1 MTTTFKAMAISI
13 AAFTVLTGCGSSST
27 SSTTDTPQADGTTQ
41 TISGVAV
48 DPQLQGSTVFV
59 DRNNDG
65 NLTQGEPSAI
75 TDQNGHYELNITKVD
90 IGKNII
96 VTGGIDKVTKDR
108 FVGQLLSVVDGN
120 SSTID
125 ISPLS
130 SLVAVY
136 KQRDANKTID
146 DIKQELAMK
155 LNVNVDAFNTDIT
168 QDPTLLS
175 KGMLVAKITGLMQK
189 DENRSALEVLQ
200 KLDDE
205 LSNAQGL
212 DEAIR
217 NLASKD
223 TNNTLLQIKIEALHN
238 TVKALENNSSLSI
251 DQLALTISNIE
262 QNVTKTDNETE
273 LKDLENQ
280 VEHLV
285 VQDSE
290 IKTIQEKK
298 ILEHLGLDKL
308 DDATKQKIFQ
318 NKNVADVTPEDIKKE
333 IMKDQT
339 LKTEIE
345 KKYPDVV
352 TKLQKEVEKQQTGN
366 DTHSGMNDT
375 NMQSDTTNADTQNGS
390 NHDSQN
396 SEMDTHSNDAQSG
409 MNDNTDNGQ

>member
-27 SSTTDTPQADGTTQ
+27 GSATDTTQTESTVQ

-65 NLTQGEPSAI
+65 NLTQGEPSVV
-75 TDQNGHYELNITKVD
+75 TDKNGNYELNVTKAD

-108 FVGQLLSVVDGN
+108 FVGQLLSIVDGN
-120 SSTID
+120 SSRID

-136 KQRDANKTID
+136 KQRDTNKTID
-146 DIKQELAMK
+146 DIKQELATK

-175 KGMLVAKITGLMQK
+175 KGMLVAKVTGLIQK
-189 DENRSALEVLQ
+189 DENRSAIEVLQ

-223 TNNTLLQIKIEALHN
+223 TNNTLLQTKIEALHN
-238 TVKALENNSSLSI
+238 TVKALENNSSLST

-273 LKDLENQ
+273 LKDLENH

-285 VQDSE
+285 VKDSE

-308 DDATKQKIFQ
+308 DDATKQQIFQ
-318 NKNVADVTPEDIKKE
+318 NKNVADVTPKDIKKE
-333 IMKDQT
+333 IVKDQT

-352 TKLQKEVEKQQTGN
+352 TKLQKEVEK
-366 DTHSGMNDT
+366 SA
-375 NMQSDTTNADTQNGS
+375 SR
-390 NHDSQN
+390 
-396 SEMDTHSNDAQSG
+396 
-409 MNDNTDNGQ
+409 